1 VFDRY
6 SDRAR
11 SVVAVA
17 ELEARRMGHHH
28 IGTEHL
34 LLGILA
40 EADTDEAN
48 AIRAQGA
55 SLDAARDKVV
65 EAVGTKVET
74 ADGAPE
80 FTARA
85 RRALERASRF
95 SLQRLDDHVEVEH
108 VLLGVLDV
116 EGTACQVL
124 RRLGVDVAGLRR
136 TVDRNEP
143 EERLD
148 AAVEPPRAVRATGMS
163 PRCPWCGEVLAAVL
177 NHRTLTAVDEAGIER
192 DVAVAFCGA
201 CGATLGAN
209 TGLS

>member
-1 VFDRY
+1 MLDRF

-11 SVVAVA
+11 SAVSVA

-34 LLGILA
+34 LLGILS
-40 EADTDEAN
+40 EADGDEAA

-55 SLDAARDKVV
+55 TLDAAREKVV
-65 EAVGTKVET
+65 EAVGTKLDT
-74 ADGAPE
+74 SDGDPQ

-85 RRALERASRF
+85 RRSLERASRF
-95 SLQRLDDHVEVEH
+95 SLQRLDEHVDIEH

-136 TVDRNEP
+136 AVDTIPTNEAKIL
-143 EERLD
+143 E
-148 AAVEPPRAVRATGMS
+148 AEPVRIAGLS
-163 PRCPWCGEVLAAVL
+163 PRCPSCGEVLATVL
-177 NHRTLTAVDEAGIER
+177 NHRVLTATDEAGTER
-192 DVAVAFCGA
+192 DMIVSFCSA
-201 CGATLGAN
+201 CGAALGA
-209 TGLS
+209 TPT

>member
-1 VFDRY
+1 
-6 SDRAR
+6 
-11 SVVAVA
+11 
-17 ELEARRMGHHH
+17 MGHHH

-55 SLDAARDKVV
+55 TLDAARDKVV
-65 EAVGTKVET
+65 EAVGTKLET
-74 ADGAPE
+74 AEGAPQ

-95 SLQRLDDHVEVEH
+95 SLQRLDEHVEVEH

-116 EGTACQVL
+116 EGTACQIL
-124 RRLGVDVAGLRR
+124 RRLGVDVPGLRR
-136 TVDRNEP
+136 AVDRITP
-143 EERLD
+143 ETT
-148 AAVEPPRAVRATGMS
+148 AVPTSEEAVPPRAVRATGMS

-177 NHRTLTAVDEAGIER
+177 NHRTLIAVDEAGIER
-192 DVAVAFCGA
+192 DVAVAFCGG
-201 CGATLGAN
+201 CGATIGAN
-209 TGLS
+209 TSPS

>member
-1 VFDRY
+1 
-6 SDRAR
+6 
-11 SVVAVA
+11 
-17 ELEARRMGHHH
+17 MGHHH

-34 LLGILA
+34 LLGVLA
-40 EADTDEAN
+40 ESDTDEAN

-55 SLDAARDKVV
+55 TLDGVREKVT
-65 EAVGTKVET
+65 EALGTSTKLP
-74 ADGAPE
+74 DGPPE

-116 EGTACQVL
+116 EGQACQVL

-136 TVDRNEP
+136 TVDRTAPDEQTP
-143 EERLD
+143 ERQPD
-148 AAVEPPRAVRATGMS
+148 PPRAVRATGMS

-177 NHRTLTAVDEAGIER
+177 SHRTLIAVDEAAVER
-192 DVAVAFCGA
+192 LVAVAFCGA

-209 TGLS
+209 PDLT